1 MLRHGRATHVGELE
15 VSPVVEGVLRHM
27 TDRAARGNM
36 VGRVLVERLLL
47 GLRGL
52 LLLYIH
58 L

>member
-1 MLRHGRATHVGELE
+1 MWHGRTSHVGELE
-15 VSPVVEGVLRHM
+15 VSPGAEGVLRHV
-27 TDRAARGNM
+27 TNGATRGNM
-36 VGRVLVERLLL
+36 VGRVLVCRLLL

>member
-1 MLRHGRATHVGELE
+1 MWHGRTSHVGELE
-15 VSPVVEGVLRHM
+15 ISPGAEGVLRHV
-27 TDRAARGNM
+27 TNGAARGNM
-36 VGRVLVERLLL
+36 VGRVLVCRLLL